1 MPVMSRPPILM
12 PAEAYALWASSY
24 PAHAHN
30 PVMQAEERAMLELM
44 PSALRGQAV
53 LDAGCGSG
61 RYMLHALR
69 RGAARVIGVDIS
81 PQMLERAGAELARF
95 PSAAE
100 VDLVQG
106 SLTALPVPDE
116 QADLTI
122 CGLVIGHLENLEQ
135 SLAELRRVT
144 RPGGTVLCSDVHPIG
159 HALGW
164 LRDFKSGDRHYAVRH
179 TQHLYSHW
187 HAACQTLG
195 LRIEQVLE
203 PMLDPTG
210 IPDSAHFDRTALEVP
225 VALVFQLRRLA

>member
-1 MPVMSRPPILM
+1 MPVMSRPPVLM

-30 PVMQAEERAMLELM
+30 PVMRAEERAMLDLM
-44 PSALRGQAV
+44 PSELQGQAV

-81 PQMLERAGAELARF
+81 PPMLERAGAELATF
-95 PSAAE
+95 QSDAE
-100 VDLVQG
+100 VELMQG
-106 SLTALPVPDE
+106 SLTALPVPNGR
-116 QADLTI
+116 ANLTI

-135 SLAELRRVT
+135 SLAELRRAT
-144 RPGGTVLCSDVHPIG
+144 RPGGMLLCSDVHPIG

-164 LRDFKSGDRHYAVRH
+164 LRDFKSGDRRYAVRH

-187 HAACQTLG
+187 HAACAALG

-203 PMLDPTG
+203 PMLDPAD

-225 VALVFQLRRLA
+225 VALVFQLRRPA